1 MDLGS
6 TLQTQPQIVHREEIF
21 TKTVGQ
27 FDPNFQLIGFTD
39 NAQSDSLQDEANYYL
54 QAAAQE
60 YIEQDSFDVPYVGI
74 VPIQVDGLIQ
84 QVTYTIHSGPGGSTM
99 TRASLAT
106 EHNPYVLPWTARRR
120 AEKDRADRAGQT
132 PSGRRAS
139 NKLINS
145 FVGYLWHA

>member
-1 MDLGS
+1 
-6 TLQTQPQIVHREEIF
+6 
-21 TKTVGQ
+21 
-27 FDPNFQLIGFTD
+27 
-39 NAQSDSLQDEANYYL
+39 
-54 QAAAQE
+54 
-60 YIEQDSFDVPYVGI
+60 
-74 VPIQVDGLIQ
+74 VDGLIQ